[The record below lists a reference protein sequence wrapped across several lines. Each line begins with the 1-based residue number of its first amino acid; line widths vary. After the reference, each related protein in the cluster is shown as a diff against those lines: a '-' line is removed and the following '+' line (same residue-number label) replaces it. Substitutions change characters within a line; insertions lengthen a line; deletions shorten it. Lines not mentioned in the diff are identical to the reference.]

1 MPSGTATDL
10 LRSAALP
17 AGQND
22 LCASVLALAGDA
34 SLILLG
40 EATHGS
46 EEFYRARSAISR
58 RLLRDHGFDAIAVEA
73 DWPDALRV
81 QRWLHGQPREH
92 DRSATDALGSFH
104 RFPLWMWRNHAMV
117 ALLDWMHALNETRA
131 PQQKVGFFGL
141 DLYSL
146 RSSMQAVIGYLQQV
160 DPEGAR
166 EARERY
172 SCFDHLADEPQRYGH
187 AISRGLRR
195 DCEDDVVQQLRA
207 MLDEAGRYLA
217 ADGAAGADELF
228 YAQQN
233 ARVVRNA
240 EDYYRTLF
248 HGRDES
254 WNVRDTHMADTLM
267 ALRDYLGEQRGRPAK
282 LVVWA
287 HNSHIGDARATEM
300 GWQGQLNLGQLVRQ
314 RCAGG
319 DSFLLGFTTHAG
331 TVTAATHWDEPAQL
345 KAVRPSLPDSHEHR
359 LHQLGVGSFLLPLR
373 GRQDVADA
381 LGPPRPERAIG
392 VIYRPDTERISH
404 YFDADLGRQ
413 FDAVLHID
421 KTHALRPLDRGR
433 MPDHDDVP
441 ETFPFGI

>member
-1 MPSGTATDL
+1 MDSALEL

-17 AGQND
+17 VTPDSDWSD
-22 LCASVLALAGDA
+22 LLAQMCDA
-34 SLILLG
+34 HLVLLG

-46 EEFYRARSAISR
+46 EEFYRARAAISR
-58 RLLRDHGFDAIAVEA
+58 RLLQDHGFDAIAVEA

-81 QRWLHGQPREH
+81 QRWLHGRPLSDDH
-92 DRSATDALGSFH
+92 CAADSLGAFR

-117 ALLDWMHALNETRA
+117 GLIDWMHALNASRTA
-131 PQQKVGFFGL
+131 QQKIGFFGL
-141 DLYSL
+141 DLFSL
-146 RSSMQAVIGYLQQV
+146 RHSMQAVVHYLQQV
-160 DPEGAR
+160 DPEAAQ

-172 SCFDHLADEPQRYGH
+172 SCFDHLADEPQRYGQ
-187 AISRGLRR
+187 AISRGLKQ
-195 DCEDDVVQQLRA
+195 DCEDEVVRQLKA
-207 MLDEAGRYLA
+207 MLDEAGRYLST
-217 ADGAAGADELF
+217 DGQDDADELF

-254 WNVRDTHMADTLM
+254 WNVRDTHMADTLT
-267 ALRDYLGEQRGRPAK
+267 ALQDYLGAKRGRPAK

-287 HNSHIGDARATEM
+287 HNSHIGDARATGL

-314 RCAGG
+314 RTTDDA
-319 DSFLLGFTTHAG
+319 SFLLGFTTHSGA
-331 TVTAATHWDEPAQL
+331 VTAATHWDEPAQL
-345 KAVRPSLPDSHEHR
+345 KQVRPALQGSHEDRFHR
-359 LHQLGVGSFLLPLR
+359 LGLASFLLPLR
-373 GRQDVADA
+373 GREDVSDA
-381 LGPPRPERAIG
+381 LGSPRLERAIG
-392 VIYRPDTERISH
+392 VIYRPDTERLSH

-421 KTHALRPLDRGR
+421 RTHALRPLDRGR
-433 MPDHDDVP
+433 MPEHDDVP